1 VVGQTGRVAAEIP
14 PVAPS
19 LSAAVENTLAAELS
33 ARRAELLAVD
43 ERLGVVADLLVDF
56 IADGKRLRPEF
67 CWWGWRAGGG
77 RADPADCAPVVRI
90 AAALELIQACALV
103 HDDLI
108 DRSETRRGRP
118 SVHVAVAK
126 SHADAGYAGDSDQ
139 HGLAVAV
146 LLGDLALAWADD
158 LFTASAHQLRAL
170 DRVQQPWRAM
180 RTEVLAGQLLD
191 VSMGAMAT
199 DEPGALAAAMTVNRF
214 KTAAYTVERPLHLG
228 AGLAGAQTE
237 VIDRLRRYGVAIGT
251 AFQLRDDL
259 LGVFGDP
266 TVTGKPAG
274 GDLTEGKRTVL
285 VAQARTGL
293 AGTTALLADLDAGF
307 GSADAGAVAAATAAI
322 AASGAPEE
330 LEQRISALVADG
342 LDALAGLPDDAATAL
357 HGLAVRATARRR

>member
-1 VVGQTGRVAAEIP
+1 LGAGAVPAPPDGALRVAVE
-14 PVAPS
+14 
-19 LSAAVENTLAAELS
+19 AALAAELT

-43 ERLGVVADLLVDF
+43 PRLAAAADLLVDF
-56 IADGKRLRPEF
+56 VADGKRLRPEF
-67 CWWGWRAGGG
+67 LWWGWRAGGG

-126 SHADAGYAGDSDQ
+126 SHADAGDAGDADQ

-158 LFTASAHQLRAL
+158 LFTAAAHQLRAL

-180 RTEVLAGQLLD
+180 RTEVLGGQLLD
-191 VSMGAMAT
+191 VSLGT
-199 DEPGALAAAMTVNRF
+199 GVTGSGALADAMTVNRF

-228 AGLAGAQTE
+228 AALAGAPPA

-266 TVTGKPAG
+266 AVTGKPAG

-285 VAQARTGL
+285 VARARTRL
-293 AGTTALLADLDAGF
+293 ADNAAGLADLDAGL

-322 AASGAPEE
+322 DASGAPSD
-330 LEQRISALVADG
+330 LENDVAALVADG
-342 LDALAGLPDDAATAL
+342 LQALSGLPDEATVAL
-357 HGLAVRATARRR
+357 RDLAVRATTRNR

>member
-1 VVGQTGRVAAEIP
+1 VTSEVLHADLLPAVDAA
-14 PVAPS
+14 
-19 LSAAVENTLAAELS
+19 LAEFLS
-33 ARRAELLAVD
+33 ARRGELAQMDPRLATA
-43 ERLGVVADLLVDF
+43 ADRIGEFL
-56 IADGKRLRPEF
+56 AGGKRIRPGF
-67 CWWGWRAGGG
+67 CWWGWRVGGG
-77 RADPADCAPVVRI
+77 RDAVDDCAPVVRV
-90 AAALELIQACALV
+90 AAALELIQACALL
-103 HDDLI
+103 HDYLI

-118 SVHVAVAK
+118 AVHRAQAK
-126 SHADAGYAGDSDQ
+126 AHADAGWSGDPD
-139 HGLAVAV
+139 HFGANIA
-146 LLGDLALAWADD
+146 LLFGDLALAWADD
-158 LFTASAHQLRAL
+158 LFVTGAAALHAIDRAHP
-170 DRVQQPWRAM
+170 VWHAM

-191 VSMGAMAT
+191 VLTTAAPAA
-199 DEPGALAAAMTVNRF
+199 EPDLQRSDAVAVIRL
-214 KTAAYTVERPLHLG
+214 KTAGYTVVRPLLLG
-228 AGLAGAQTE
+228 AALAGAGPSVTG
-237 VIDRLRRYGVAIGT
+237 RLRRYGEAVGA

-293 AGTTALLADLDAGF
+293 AGKTALLADLDAGF